1 MWMGPLLPVRPTVVV
16 VAADP
21 AGSSLDK
28 EPPRSIYHIALNALA
43 TGVYNR
49 TKSSGT

>member
-21 AGSSLDK
+21 AGSSVDK
-28 EPPRSIYHIALNALA
+28 EPPRSINHIALHTLA
-43 TGVYNR
+43 TGMYNR